1 MRNMA
6 QTHYL
11 QDNQELRF
19 NTGKVRFH
27 EQRYEI
33 TLKKKKKK
41 TEIDIHSNL
50 LSNACNQNWNSLN
63 CYTNID

>member
-33 TLKKKKKK
+33 TLKNGNRYSFEPFK
-41 TEIDIHSNL
+41 
-50 LSNACNQNWNSLN
+50 
-63 CYTNID
+63 